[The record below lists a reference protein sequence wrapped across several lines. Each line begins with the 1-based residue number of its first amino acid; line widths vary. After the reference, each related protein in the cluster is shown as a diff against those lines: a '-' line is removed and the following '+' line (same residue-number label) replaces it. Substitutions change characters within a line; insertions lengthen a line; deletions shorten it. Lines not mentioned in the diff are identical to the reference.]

1 VESGLSLHRI
11 EGYAASL
18 FDLYWSPDGSILASC
33 GDDGTILLWDIESG
47 DPLHT
52 MRRDRPYE
60 RLNIT
65 DIKGISEIQKTSL
78 LTLGAFEESNVSG

>member
-1 VESGLSLHRI
+1 MESGLSLHRI

-78 LTLGAFEESNVSG
+78 LALGAFVETNVGG